1 MASVPEYMRSLPI
14 ALALALAVLVAGC
27 AIPTSGP
34 ATPTPEPAPA
44 RYAVGDLLRGDLA
57 VAGFDDPNGTP
68 PGAAIVI
75 IDYRP
80 VPGEYVYT
88 VVQPVPGGWAYI
100 YPSGDFV
107 ETLVR
112 DRTTFE
118 SYRLEPA
125 GTVDLRDVQ
134 SPPNATA
141 PRAS

>member
-1 MASVPEYMRSLPI
+1 MRPPLF
-14 ALALALAVLVAGC
+14 ALALILAVLAAGC
-27 AIPTSGP
+27 AVTPAVP

-44 RYAVGDLLRGDLA
+44 RYAVGDMLRGDL
-57 VAGFDDPNGTP
+57 VGAGFDDPNGTS

-75 IDYRP
+75 LDYRP

-88 VVQPVPGGWAYI
+88 LVQPVSGGWAYT

-107 ETLVR
+107 QTLAR

-118 SYRLEPA
+118 SYPLSPA
-125 GTVDLRDVQ
+125 GTVDLRDVR

-141 PRAS
+141 PRPS